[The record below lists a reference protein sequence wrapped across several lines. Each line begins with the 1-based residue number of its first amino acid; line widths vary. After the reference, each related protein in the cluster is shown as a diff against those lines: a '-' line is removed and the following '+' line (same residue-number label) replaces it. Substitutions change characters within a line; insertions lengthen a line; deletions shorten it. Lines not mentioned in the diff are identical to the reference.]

1 MTIDHVTSNDIIFD
15 RLCCTPATFSENT
28 DYASLHWSRV
38 VVYLVDDRAVQWSKK
53 RKLTCVIFEN
63 AANDKIKSWIKSK
76 NKSVDICKLTSTIC
90 QVVSLRLGKYSPKVN
105 EGKNV
110 TKM

>member
-1 MTIDHVTSNDIIFD
+1 MTKQKVNFYIKNDIK
-15 RLCCTPATFSENT
+15 T
-28 DYASLHWSRV
+28 
-38 VVYLVDDRAVQWSKK
+38 K
-53 RKLTCVIFEN
+53 
-63 AANDKIKSWIKSK
+63 
-76 NKSVDICKLTSTIC
+76 DIRKLTSTIC